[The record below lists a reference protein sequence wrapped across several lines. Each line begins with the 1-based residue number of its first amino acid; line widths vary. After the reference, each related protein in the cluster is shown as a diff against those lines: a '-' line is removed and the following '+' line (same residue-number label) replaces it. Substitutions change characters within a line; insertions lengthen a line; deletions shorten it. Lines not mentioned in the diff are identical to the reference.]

1 MRLSF
6 YQCRFSFPESDPDI
20 KQSQAAAQA
29 AHKTVGDECAKS
41 GRAEQKMVVG
51 PLRPPGQDDQK
62 NPYRGA
68 EKNEQ
73 QYQDPVQPELKAG
86 LRQGLGHFVD
96 GRIRTCSH
104 VALPSGMHATGR
116 RSPEPASEH

>member
-1 MRLSF
+1 MPF
-6 YQCRFSFPESDPDI
+6 FVVEVNCFPESDPDI

-73 QYQDPVQPELKAG
+73 QYQDPVQPELKA
-86 LRQGLGHFVD
+86 
-96 GRIRTCSH
+96 
-104 VALPSGMHATGR
+104 
-116 RSPEPASEH
+116 ASEARTRKFCRRKNQDLQSRRAPQRHARDR